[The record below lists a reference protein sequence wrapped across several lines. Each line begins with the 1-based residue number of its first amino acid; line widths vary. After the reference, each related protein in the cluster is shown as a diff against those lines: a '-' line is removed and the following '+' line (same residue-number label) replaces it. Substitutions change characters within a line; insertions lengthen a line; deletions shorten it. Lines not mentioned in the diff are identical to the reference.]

1 MYLNKYE
8 SRKCENFTDTGMG
21 YGVFNVGVVEWHH
34 GFDGTQSTSLAV
46 SETLK
51 VMKYDCKTNFS

>member
-1 MYLNKYE
+1 MKE
-8 SRKCENFTDTGMG
+8 ENVKILQILGWD
-21 YGVFNVGVVEWHH
+21 GVFNVGVMEWHH